1 MASLIAVEL
10 PCSSQHESSTGQ
22 ARGINRVLA
31 LQLLLKSTRSFH
43 RSEPLDPQIGPRPFR
58 IWAARFAK
66 RSFSSNEN
74 DHWGSGACRLQW
86 FRDSM
91 FARSLV
97 RYQDED
103 LPAVRKGSAW
113 L

>member
-1 MASLIAVEL
+1 MRL
-10 PCSSQHESSTGQ
+10 SSVFSKPLCGVTLVAFAEST
-22 ARGINRVLA
+22 
-31 LQLLLKSTRSFH
+31 KSFH
-43 RSEPLDPQIGPRPFR
+43 RSEPLYPQIGPRPFR

-91 FARSLV
+91 FVRSPV

-103 LPAVRKGSAW
+103 LPAVRKDSAW
-113 L
+113 LVSR